1 MIDQTLVITFICTSG
16 CFYSRTTS
24 PGPCLD
30 TSSNDV
36 AASALVVAG
45 LRGWLNGVTS
55 VRSLIRSLKNVF
67 SLLRLSAPVRLLL
80 ISRLVFLLLSETNCK
95 GSKQEQSAMK
105 MEQNSLAAR
114 RKFLGD
120 PFSLTIM
127 PTMDLIGDE
136 NGQRGIP
143 VDNCRRHPR
152 PSVLFPVRI
161 LPHLYL
167 GNDETAKNLNTLK
180 RSNIRYVINV
190 TPNLPNY
197 FAGEPDFHYLRIPV
211 DDSCSPN
218 LAQFF
223 PEAISFI
230 EKAREEHSSVLVHC
244 WAGISR
250 SVTVCLAYLM
260 YALHS
265 TLEDAFDLLLKQNG
279 TIAPNFH
286 FMETLTCWERQLFDR
301 TAGFSSASTSTVTS
315 SASSSTVSSAS
326 AICSPPESTFS
337 IGSQEMLAHGEPR
350 PDGSEWTCPS
360 SPNER
365 PSSATSPKSENFTSK
380 RVLHASESSPPADSL
395 FIRK

>member
-1 MIDQTLVITFICTSG
+1 
-16 CFYSRTTS
+16 
-24 PGPCLD
+24 
-30 TSSNDV
+30 
-36 AASALVVAG
+36 
-45 LRGWLNGVTS
+45 
-55 VRSLIRSLKNVF
+55 
-67 SLLRLSAPVRLLL
+67 
-80 ISRLVFLLLSETNCK
+80 
-95 GSKQEQSAMK
+95 MK
-105 MEQNSLAAR
+105 MEQQNSLAAR

-127 PTMDLIGDE
+127 PTMNLLDE
-136 NGQRGIP
+136 NGQRGMP

-197 FAGEPDFHYLRIPV
+197 FADEPDFHYLRIPV

-230 EKAREEHSSVLVHC
+230 EKARAEHSHVLVHC

-286 FMETLTCWERQLFDR
+286 FMETLTCWERELFDR
-301 TAGFSSASTSTVTS
+301 NDRFPSSASTSTATS

-337 IGSQEMLAHGEPR
+337 MDSQEMLAQ
-350 PDGSEWTCPS
+350 SESRLDHNGWISPS
-360 SPNER
+360 CPNER
-365 PSSATSPKSENFTSK
+365 PSSAASTEPKLENFTPK
-380 RVLHASESSPPADSL
+380 RVLHASESSPPADSS
-395 FIRK
+395 FFRK